1 MPPTQSVNVVASP
14 IFYSSSL
21 ESGSQLLPPQHP
33 SDNNNN
39 NNHDVA
45 SWASALSSKALSHV
59 AADGPG
65 WVNITLGPVDEATW
79 QEEAHWMSFHHAIQS
94 LVLSSACQKLERSSN
109 DRSAG
114 NSFCSNK
121 SAPRLQQQQ
130 RMTSGASPFA
140 SPDSLH
146 YESSNKGSD
155 CLTGDSSSLAHSV
168 TRQILAA
175 ATTTTT
181 MPPPQLPLETIE
193 LSTHNDDDA
202 VAAEKTRLAL
212 AQAEQD
218 EWEIMGVPTTP

>member
-1 MPPTQSVNVVASP
+1 MPPTQSVNVVGSP

-21 ESGSQLLPPQHP
+21 ESESQLLPQQQHQ
-33 SDNNNN
+33 SDVN
-39 NNHDVA
+39 DVA
-45 SWASALSSKALSHV
+45 SWASALSSKALSHA

-94 LVLSSACQKLERSSN
+94 LVLSSACQKLECSSN
-109 DRSAG
+109 KDRSVT
-114 NSFCSNK
+114 NSVCSNT
-121 SAPRLQQQQ
+121 SIPRQQEQQ
-130 RMTSGASPFA
+130 RTTYGASPLF
-140 SPDSLH
+140 SPDSPH
-146 YESSNKGSD
+146 FESSHKSSD

-175 ATTTTT
+175 SAL
-181 MPPPQLPLETIE
+181 PPQLPVEMIE
-193 LSTHNDDDA
+193 LSTYHNDA
-202 VAAEKTRLAL
+202 AAAAEKTRLAL